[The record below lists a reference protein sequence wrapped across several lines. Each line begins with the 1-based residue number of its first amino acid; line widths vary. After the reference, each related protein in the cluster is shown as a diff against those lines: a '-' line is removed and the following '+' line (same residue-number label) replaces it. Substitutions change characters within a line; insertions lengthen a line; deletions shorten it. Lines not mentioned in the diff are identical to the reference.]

1 MNRRRKKLLA
11 FSAIALAGLAA
22 TACSSSSSSSSAPTA
37 AAAAASG
44 SASPSSSVN
53 LSSVTLNV
61 GDQKGTGAEAILK
74 AAGLLNTLP
83 FHVNWSDFTSGPP
96 MLEAMAS
103 GSVDV
108 GGVGDAPPVFA
119 AAGGEGVVIVGA
131 RTVPTGDQDA
141 VVVPKG
147 STITSIQQLKG
158 KKIAYGSGSSGNYE
172 PADRAHGGRADHQG
186 RHDGE
191 PAAGR
196 RAGGLHLRLGRRLG
210 HLAALRPAGRR
221 PGRRQGAGP
230 GSQYG
235 SPYSYEVASKSAV
248 ANPEKAAAIQVYLAT
263 LDKAY
268 VWAEKNP
275 DAWGAA
281 WAAATGLPA
290 SITDVAATVDSTT
303 PVVVNSAV
311 TTSEQ
316 DLVTQFYK
324 AGPDPERAE
333 HVRIRHDPVQ
343 RVGQRRLTARPG
355 ARPEC
360 RWGRVEVDAQ
370 AVAAFT
376 RSARSHLDDP
386 MPIEQALTPDDLSAM
401 QILSGARRV
410 AADRLPAGG
419 RSPLQQPTGF
429 ADPDDDAGGRVD
441 QAADGGQA
449 WPRQFAVLLAEAL
462 TGDRPVRQIRPWLS
476 QRGSVHLHRL
486 LPLFGDGQ
494 RARVQRVMTTQ
505 PTPDV
510 IEMTLI
516 VAVGPRIRA
525 LAVRLALAPAEQRP
539 GWREKLPSA
548 RAGAAGGH
556 VAALALHRHRGG
568 LAAARPGAPG
578 RPSVTPLGPPGP
590 AVAAL
595 ELATGAARAHVV
607 ATDAGVG
614 VERGVTVRLHAAAI
628 GRGGVLELA
637 RTTRLEPGRRHH
649 VGTGRLGGRGL
660 RRVGYGRPEILG
672 RG

>member
-22 TACSSSSSSSSAPTA
+22 TACSSSSSSSSTPAA

-119 AAGGEGVVIVGA
+119 AAGGEGVEIVGA
-131 RTVPTGDQDA
+131 RTVPGGDQDA

-147 STITSIQQLKG
+147 SPITSIQQLKG

-172 PADRAHGGRADHQG
+172 LLTVLTAAGLTTKDVTMVNLQPADA
-186 RHDGE
+186 
-191 PAAGR
+191 
-196 RAGGLHLRLGRRLG
+196 
-210 HLAALRPAGRR
+210 LAAFTSGSVDAWAIWPPYVQQVVA
-221 PGRRQGAGP
+221 QDGAKVLARGP
-230 GSQYG
+230 QYG
-235 SPYSYEVASKSAV
+235 SPYSYEVASKAAV
-248 ANPEKAAAIQVYLAT
+248 ANPEKAAAIQVYLTT

-303 PVVVNSAV
+303 PVRDQQRRHDVG
-311 TTSEQ
+311 
-316 DLVTQFYK
+316 
-324 AGPDPERAE
+324 AGTGHPVLQGRADPEPAE
-333 HVRIRHDPVQ
+333 HVRIHHDPVQ
-343 RVGQRRLTARPG
+343 LVGQRRLTRRSRPNAPERAAGAAIGGAGRASAFPLTRALIARAERRPG
-355 ARPEC
+355 PEC

-370 AVAAFT
+370 AVAAF
-376 RSARSHLDDP
+376 RGRPAPLDDP

-401 QILSGARRV
+401 QILSVPDVWPPIDCPPAVDLPYRQ
-410 AADRLPAGG
+410 PAGL
-419 RSPLQQPTGF
+419 S
-429 ADPDDDAGGRVD
+429 DPAGSGRVEH
-441 QAADGGQA
+441 AADGGQA

-462 TGDRPVRQIRPWLS
+462 TGDRPVRQILPWLS

-486 LPLFGDGQ
+486 LPLFCGGQ

-525 LAVRLALAPAEQRP
+525 LAVRLTLVAPEQRP
-539 GWREKLPSA
+539 GWREKLPVRTAEPRAVTSA
-548 RAGAAGGH
+548 RWLCTDIEAA
-556 VAALALHRHRGG
+556 
-568 LAAARPGAPG
+568 
-578 RPSVTPLGPPGP
+578 
-590 AVAAL
+590 
-595 ELATGAARAHVV
+595 
-607 ATDAGVG
+607 
-614 VERGVTVRLHAAAI
+614 
-628 GRGGVLELA
+628 
-637 RTTRLEPGRRHH
+637 
-649 VGTGRLGGRGL
+649 
-660 RRVGYGRPEILG
+660 
-672 RG
+672 